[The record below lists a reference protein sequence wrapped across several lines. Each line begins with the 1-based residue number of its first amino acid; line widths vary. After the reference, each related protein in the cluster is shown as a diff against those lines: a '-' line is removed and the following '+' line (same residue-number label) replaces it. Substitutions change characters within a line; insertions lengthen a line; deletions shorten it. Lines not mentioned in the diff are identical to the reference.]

1 MINTKK
7 LYNTILSDATIT
19 ALVPA
24 DNIMSAYP
32 AEVEVYPCIIFLDEN
47 QSDGEYNDNKAG
59 SSDCSVNIHVFS
71 KKLDGYYSTSDIAEK
86 ICSVM
91 NADLWHCSKNGEVTD
106 PDPDTEH
113 RVLFFSK
120 SIYNN

>member
-1 MINTKK
+1 MINAKK
-7 LYNTILSDATIT
+7 IYNTLLSDERITI
-19 ALVPA
+19 LVPV

-32 AEVEVYPCIIFLDEN
+32 SEVEVFPCIIFLDEN
-47 QSDGEYNDNKAG
+47 QNDSEYNDNKSSA
-59 SSDCSVNIHVFS
+59 SDCSVIIHVFT
-71 KKLDGYYSTSDIAEK
+71 KKIDKYITTSDIAEK

-91 NADLWHCSKNGEVTD
+91 NDDLWHCSKNGEVTD
-106 PDPDTEH
+106 PDPNTEH

>member
-1 MINTKK
+1 MINAKK
-7 LYNTILSDATIT
+7 IYNLLLNNETIT

-32 AEVEVYPCIIFLDEN
+32 AEVEDYPCIIFLDEN
-47 QSDGEYNDNKAG
+47 QSDGEYNDNKAKA
-59 SSDCSVNIHVFS
+59 SDCSVNIHVFS

-91 NADLWHCSKNGEVTD
+91 NDDLWHCSKNGEVTD
-106 PDPDTEH
+106 PDPNTEH